1 MNQILLTPTDLLFFR
16 DGRPMEGALS
26 GHGAAW
32 PLPHVINAAFHAAL
46 HRSEI
51 GEDAH
56 IHRTGCSGQYDSEH
70 RDRKFGS
77 LVTAGPFPVI
87 SGDSAQTCWLFPRPA
102 DAQKAGSQEVTLH
115 PKLAQSDC
123 SSLPKPLTYLT
134 ANSQPPTKD
143 KPEPWISLEAF
154 LSYLNGTPLD
164 SKRHF
169 YKDAEL
175 FDAEHQI
182 GIGIDSETGT
192 TGSENAEGQIYSAS
206 YLRLREGCHL
216 GVMAEA
222 LDKINRDPK
231 HRRDLVPMLFRGD
244 NNLVVGGQQKLCTAT
259 VQENGCVPFP
269 FGATITG
276 TRVKWVLLS
285 PAIWPEIAAG
295 QKNETLIKAHPGG
308 WLPNWVCPETGMVQL
323 LDGPGREKAKR
334 LHVQAGLPI
343 DAKLVAAI
351 VPKPVVITG
360 WALGNQTGTI
370 QSGAKSTHLAVPA
383 GAVYYFE
390 TGSACA
396 ALALAQALN
405 WHGPTGSKE
414 IQNRRSTLCGEK
426 GFGLGVCAPWFPIDR
441 TSANVQ

>member
-1 MNQILLTPTDLLFFR
+1 
-16 DGRPMEGALS
+16 MEGALS

-32 PLPHVINAAFHAAL
+32 PLPNVINAAFHAAL

-56 IHRTGCSGQYDSEH
+56 AHRTGRSGQYDSEQ

-77 LVTAGPFPVI
+77 LVTAGPFPVM
-87 SGDSAQTCWLFPRPA
+87 SGTSEPSRWLFPRPA
-102 DAQKAGSQEVTLH
+102 DAQKEGSPEATLH
-115 PKLAQSDC
+115 PKLAQSDS
-123 SSLPKPLTYLT
+123 SSLPKPLTYVA

-143 KPEPWISLEAF
+143 KPEPWMSSEAF
-154 LSYLNGTPLD
+154 TSYLNGSSPDL
-164 SKRHF
+164 KGHF
-169 YKDAEL
+169 YNDSDL

-192 TGSENAEGQIYSAS
+192 TGNGDAEGQIYSAS

-216 GVMAEA
+216 GVLAEA
-222 LDKINRDPK
+222 RDKINRDPN
-231 HRRDLVPMLFRGD
+231 HRRDLVPILFQRD

-259 VQENGCVPFP
+259 LHENGCVPLP
-269 FGATITG
+269 CGATITG

-285 PAIWPEIAAG
+285 PSIWPEITAG
-295 QKNETLIKAHPGG
+295 QKKETLIQAHPGG
-308 WLPNWVCPETGMVQL
+308 WLPNWICPETGAVQL

-334 LHVQAGLPI
+334 LHVEAGRPI
-343 DAKLVAAI
+343 DAKLLAAI

-370 QSGAKSTHLAVPA
+370 KSGAKSTHLAVPA

-390 TGSACA
+390 AGSESA
-396 ALALAQALN
+396 AHALAQALN
-405 WHGPTGSKE
+405 WHGPTGSQE
-414 IQNRRSTLCGEK
+414 IKNRRSTLCGEK
-426 GFGLGVCAPWFPIDR
+426 GFGLGVCGPWTPMDR
-441 TSANVQ
+441 TSANVL

>member
-1 MNQILLTPTDLLFFR
+1 
-16 DGRPMEGALS
+16 MEGALS

-32 PLPHVINAAFHAAL
+32 PLPHVINAAFHAAF

-56 IHRTGCSGQYDSEH
+56 IHRTGCSGQYDSEQ

-87 SGDSAQTCWLFPRPA
+87 SGDSAQSRWLFSRPA
-102 DAQKAGSQEVTLH
+102 DAQKAGSQEATFH
-115 PKLAQSDC
+115 PRLAQSDC
-123 SSLPKPLTYLT
+123 SSLPKPLTYLA

-143 KPEPWISLEAF
+143 KPEPWMSGEAF
-154 LSYLNGTPLD
+154 ASYLNGSSLD
-164 SKRHF
+164 SKVHF
-169 YKDAEL
+169 YKDADL

-182 GIGIDSETGT
+182 GIGIDFETGT
-192 TGSENAEGQIYSAS
+192 TGDGEIYSAS

-216 GVMAEA
+216 GVLAEA
-222 LDKINRDPK
+222 RDKINRDPN
-231 HRRDLVPMLFRGD
+231 HRRDLVPILFQGD
-244 NNLVVGGQQKLCTAT
+244 NKLVVGGQQKLCTAT
-259 VQENGCVPFP
+259 VQENIDVPFP
-269 FGATITG
+269 CGATITG

-308 WLPNWVCPETGMVQL
+308 WLPNWVCPETGTVQL

-334 LHVQAGLPI
+334 LHVEAGRPI
-343 DAKLVAAI
+343 DAKLVAAM

-383 GAVYYFE
+383 GAVYYFDA
-390 TGSACA
+390 GSESA
-396 ALALAQALN
+396 AVALAQALN
-405 WHGPTGSKE
+405 WHGPTGCQE
-414 IQNRRSTLCGEK
+414 IKNRRSTLCGEK
-426 GFGLGVCAPWFPIDR
+426 GFGLGVCGPWSPIDR
-441 TSANVQ
+441 TSANVR